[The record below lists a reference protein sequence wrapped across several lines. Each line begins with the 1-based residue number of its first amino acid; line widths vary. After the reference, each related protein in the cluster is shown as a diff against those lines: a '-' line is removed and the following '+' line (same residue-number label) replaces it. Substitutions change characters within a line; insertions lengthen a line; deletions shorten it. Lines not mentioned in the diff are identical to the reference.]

1 MELKIR
7 NLRKEFKRNNATF
20 DAVKDVDFTVNDHE
34 FVSIIGHSGSGKSTL
49 LNLIAGMLLPSD
61 GEVSLDGKIITGLS
75 DKEASTIRN
84 SVVGYIPQ
92 GQSLLSNL
100 TVFDNVSLPFFLSDR
115 SGDPG
120 DKVTDLLS
128 ELGIQHLRNSY
139 PNNLSGG
146 EMRRVAIARAL
157 VNNPKILLADEPTG
171 DLDKANKE
179 AIVAL
184 FRKIADSGTAVIMVT
199 HDLETVKTA
208 DTNFIMD
215 EGILSKDEESAS
227 KQPA

>member
-20 DAVKDVDFTVNDHE
+20 DAVKDVDFTINDHE

-120 DKVTDLLS
+120 DKVTYLLS

-215 EGILSKDEESAS
+215 EGTLSKDEESAS

>member
-1 MELKIR
+1 MERKIR
-7 NLRKEFKRNNATF
+7 NLRKEFKRINETF
-20 DAVKDVDFTVNDHE
+20 EAVKDVDFTVNDHE

-179 AIVAL
+179 VIVAL

-215 EGILSKDEESAS
+215 EGTLSKDEESAS

>member
-1 MELKIR
+1 MERKIR
-7 NLRKEFKRNNATF
+7 NLRKEFKRINETF
-20 DAVKDVDFTVNDHE
+20 EAVKDVDFTVNDHE
-34 FVSIIGHSGSGKSTL
+34 FVSIIGQSGSGKRTL

-157 VNNPKILLADEPTG
+157 VNNPKILLADEHTG

-215 EGILSKDEESAS
+215 EGTLSKDEESAS

>member
-215 EGILSKDEESAS
+215 EGTLSKDEESAS